1 MQIRDG
7 DWRLFDGDIKLGRY
21 VWVRDNDDGSQT
33 FRTDY
38 HVQPTIDINQAQ
50 RNLAENNWKGDYH
63 QIASIPLNVYYDQLA
78 QASQQDDQ
86 QYISKWL
93 NDSDN
98 RAWRTKEGRV

>member
-1 MQIRDG
+1 MIIRDG
-7 DWRLFDGDIKLGRY
+7 DWTLFDSDIQLGRF
-21 VWVRDNDDGSQT
+21 VWRRENPDGTTT

-38 HVQPTIDINQAQ
+38 RADDTMDVNKAQ

-63 QIASIPLNVYYDQLA
+63 HVASIPLNVYWDQLA
-78 QASQQDDQ
+78 EASRQGDDK
-86 QYISKWL
+86 YLSKWL